1 MVTGLLC
8 CRYQRAGFG
17 TYLHAE
23 IAAAVVRFRP
33 SASELSDRNGT
44 FVATC
49 LCLTPALKRSGFM
62 TFFVAFET
70 LGGPVRWMGVETA
83 MEQID
88 LYRSRRSA
96 GAGAIR
102 ITD

>member
-1 MVTGLLC
+1 VVTGLLC

-49 LCLTPALKRSGFM
+49 LCLTSALKRSGFM
-62 TFFVAFET
+62 TFFVHSKHWRARP
-70 LGGPVRWMGVETA
+70 LDGVETA
-83 MEQID
+83 VEQVD

-102 ITD
+102 TTD